1 MIRVHTQVAAL
12 TMKHR
17 LALPVGG
24 GDMPAVVTGLAGVA
38 GVHGHEA
45 STLVLQTLGQ
55 LAPVTG
61 QYAPVQAG
69 LDLDV
74 AAGLRLGPPAPTSS
88 CFGSVGPRPRGY
100 APCPPVPG

>member
-17 LALPVGG
+17 LALPGG
-24 GDMPAVVTGLAGVA
+24 GGARPAVVTGLAGVA

-74 AAGLRLGPPAPTSS
+74 AAGLRLGPLRRLRHAL
-88 CFGSVGPRPRGY
+88 GL
-100 APCPPVPG
+100 